1 MRQARVAAN
10 NDEVCRSRMTD
21 KRFYIETHGCQMNVY
36 DSRFISDLLVRDG
49 YEPVDNPRDASI
61 VLVNTCSV
69 RDRAEMRAVARIREL
84 AALRKANPD
93 LVIGVVGC
101 MAQRLGKRVAGA
113 ATRVDL
119 IAGFDSYP
127 SFLEVLEEAGR
138 GKQPVVEI
146 SENPCSLYSLR
157 PLRQESVTAFVT
169 IMQGCDNFCT
179 YCVVP
184 YIRGRERSKA
194 SRVILEEIEHLVGL
208 GVKDVTLIGQN
219 VNSYRHVDVDFSG
232 LLEMA
237 NDVPGL
243 RRIRFTTSHPKDLT
257 LGVIERMRDLP
268 KVCEH
273 LHLPLQSGSDRVLS
287 LMNRGYTSS
296 EFGKIVQFARHN
308 IPTLAVTTDIMVG
321 FPTETESDFE
331 STFRALD
338 EIRFDAAFMFRY
350 SPRDGTKACRL
361 GDDVALEEKTRRLK
375 EVISLQNCITDE
387 KKQALLG
394 REIEILIEGESDR
407 EPDFML
413 GRTRENWLAKIP
425 REGVRRGETVVARI
439 SSATRWMV
447 TCDRSLRKAG
457 A

>member
-1 MRQARVAAN
+1 
-10 NDEVCRSRMTD
+10 
-21 KRFYIETHGCQMNVY
+21 
-36 DSRFISDLLVRDG
+36 
-49 YEPVDNPRDASI
+49 
-61 VLVNTCSV
+61 
-69 RDRAEMRAVARIREL
+69 
-84 AALRKANPD
+84 
-93 LVIGVVGC
+93 
-101 MAQRLGKRVAGA
+101 
-113 ATRVDL
+113 
-119 IAGFDSYP
+119 
-127 SFLEVLEEAGR
+127 
-138 GKQPVVEI
+138 
-146 SENPCSLYSLR
+146 
-157 PLRQESVTAFVT
+157 
-169 IMQGCDNFCT
+169 
-179 YCVVP
+179 
-184 YIRGRERSKA
+184 
-194 SRVILEEIEHLVGL
+194 
-208 GVKDVTLIGQN
+208 
-219 VNSYRHVDVDFSG
+219 
-232 LLEMA
+232 MA

-243 RRIRFTTSHPKDLT
+243 GRIRFTTSHPKDLT
-257 LGVIERMRDLP
+257 LGVIERIRDLP